1 MQQRYCKRFTFM
13 KNWCE
18 HKAQRGKK
26 DVQEH
31 FQTWHTASSGTI
43 EEKRFQN
50 ICQILIIFGS
60 KANGN
65 NFVVFLS
72 ICLSYVWDQRTNQI
86 IVRKDRMNLSQ
97 WIYAR
102 LKQLLKKVNSSFT
115 KSVPRTYVSHISIFQ
130 RLKPGTFLPSW
141 IWLIEAPKYDTHK
154 KKKRNTGRRRF
165 RKRKFR
171 RSPPVKKFKA
181 IPLREPIFPLNV
193 P

>member
-115 KSVPRTYVSHISIFQ
+115 KSVPRTYVSHISKISNLSKTEARHF
-130 RLKPGTFLPSW
+130 PSFLD
-141 IWLIEAPKYDTHK
+141 LTHRSTEIRHTQK
-154 KKKRNTGRRRF
+154 KKKKYGEEKVSKKKVQALSACEKIQSN
-165 RKRKFR
+165 
-171 RSPPVKKFKA
+171 SPA
-181 IPLREPIFPLNV
+181 RTHLST
-193 P
+193 